1 MICIYTVCMC
11 VCECVFL
18 FMCVCVCVCVLLCVL
33 GKSSLF
39 QSILRLVDSAS
50 GSISIDNIDISS
62 IGLFDLRSRMSII
75 PQVPVIFS
83 GTLRYNL
90 DPFTMASDQ
99 Q

>member
-1 MICIYTVCMC
+1 
-11 VCECVFL
+11 
-18 FMCVCVCVCVLLCVL
+18 MCVCVCVCVLLCVL